1 MTILKGIFF
10 ALVFVFFEIGKIP
23 EYSIQLF
30 YLPPQEDK
38 RLGLAASSPIFSGFD
53 MMRCTV
59 IDNIDRHF
67 FAVLW
72 LFLENPLVDVFK
84 GTEHSGA
91 PPASRTQKTK
101 ATTQILRRNIVHNPR
116 PPTHAHLSLP
126 RPTLLCPRVIISIKS
141 IHCLF
146 ATVTIFKLFYTHDE
160 QRRRRQ
166 SRHRGG
172 LRV

>member
-59 IDNIDRHF
+59 IDNIDGHF

-72 LFLENPLVDVFK
+72 LFLETPLDVFK

-91 PPASRTQKTK
+91 PPESNTK
-101 ATTQILRRNIVHNPR
+101 ATTQNCGGISYDTIHDH
-116 PPTHAHLSLP
+116 PPTHTSFPPSTNLIVSESHHQSSKINSLP
-126 RPTLLCPRVIISIKS
+126 FCNSYN
-141 IHCLF
+141 F
-146 ATVTIFKLFYTHDE
+146 
-160 QRRRRQ
+160 
-166 SRHRGG
+166 
-172 LRV
+172 

>member
-67 FAVLW
+67 FAVL
-72 LFLENPLVDVFK
+72 LFFLENPL
-84 GTEHSGA
+84 S
-91 PPASRTQKTK
+91 SRFFRGPNTRRATRESNTK

-116 PPTHAHLSLP
+116 PPTHAHLLP
-126 RPTLLCPRVIISIKS
+126 SSTNLIVSESHHI
-141 IHCLF
+141 
-146 ATVTIFKLFYTHDE
+146 
-160 QRRRRQ
+160 Q
-166 SRHRGG
+166 
-172 LRV
+172 